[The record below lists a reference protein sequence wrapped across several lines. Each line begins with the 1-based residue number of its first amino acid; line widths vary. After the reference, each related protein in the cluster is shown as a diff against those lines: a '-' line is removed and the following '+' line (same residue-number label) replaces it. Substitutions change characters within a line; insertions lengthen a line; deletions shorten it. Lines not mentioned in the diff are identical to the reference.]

1 MSKNIILVDLD
12 RCTGCHTCEIACKT
26 ENEGKQYVDVAQWGP
41 EILGGEM
48 RTFYIPLMSGPS
60 DDCRE
65 RLASGLDTPCMSVC
79 PTEALRVTGIPTENN
94 SEEEVV
100 LYKSGG

>member
-65 RLASGLDTPCMSVC
+65 RLASGLETPCVSVC
-79 PTEALRVTGIPTENN
+79 PTEALRVTGISTDNT
-94 SEEEVV
+94 SEQVV

>member
-1 MSKNIILVDLD
+1 MSENVILVDLD
-12 RCTGCHTCEIACKT
+12 RCTGCHACEIACKT

-41 EILGGEM
+41 ETLGGEM
-48 RTFYIPLMSGPS
+48 RTFYIPFMSGPS

-65 RLASGLDTPCMSVC
+65 RLASELDTPCMTVC
-79 PTEALRVTGIPTENN
+79 PTRALRVTGIFADND
-94 SEEEVV
+94 SEQGV

>member
-1 MSKNIILVDLD
+1 MSENIILIDLD
-12 RCTGCHTCEIACKT
+12 RCTGCHACEIACKT

-41 EILGGEM
+41 ETLGGEM

-65 RLASGLDTPCMSVC
+65 RLASGLDTPCAAVC
-79 PTEALRVTGIPTENN
+79 PTRALRVTEISTENN
-94 SEEEVV
+94 SEQEVV
-100 LYKSGG
+100 LYRSGG

>member
-12 RCTGCHTCEIACKT
+12 RCTGCHACEIACKI

-48 RTFYIPLMSGPS
+48 RTFYIPLMSEPS

-65 RLASGLDTPCMSVC
+65 RLASGLETPCVAVC
-79 PTEALRVTGIPTENN
+79 PTEALRVTGISTDNN
-94 SEEEVV
+94 SEQEVV
-100 LYKSGG
+100 LHKSGG

>member
-1 MSKNIILVDLD
+1 MSENVILVDLD
-12 RCTGCHTCEIACKT
+12 RCTGCHACEIACKT

-41 EILGGEM
+41 DILGGEM
-48 RTFYIPLMSGPS
+48 RTYYIPFMSGPS

-65 RLASGLDTPCMSVC
+65 RLASGLDAPCMTVC
-79 PTEALRVTGIPTENN
+79 PTRALRVTAITADDD
-94 SEEEVV
+94 SEQGV

>member
-12 RCTGCHTCEIACKT
+12 RCTGCHACEIACKT

-41 EILGGEM
+41 ETLGGEM

-65 RLASGLDTPCMSVC
+65 RLASGIDTPCITVC
-79 PTEALRVTGIPTENN
+79 PTMALRVTGIFTDNN
-94 SEEEVV
+94 SEQGV